1 MGDVNNLYGMILRL
15 TIEPDDDEDI
25 WEYERFRWIVG
36 FVIALKEPIGDLSGL
51 LDLELLSFPPV
62 SLKLRSPV
70 LNLNQVRI
78 RYPSKLELN
87 S

>member
-51 LDLELLSFPPV
+51 LDLELLSFPLV
-62 SLKLRSPV
+62 SLKLRFPV

-78 RYPSKLELN
+78 RYPSELELN